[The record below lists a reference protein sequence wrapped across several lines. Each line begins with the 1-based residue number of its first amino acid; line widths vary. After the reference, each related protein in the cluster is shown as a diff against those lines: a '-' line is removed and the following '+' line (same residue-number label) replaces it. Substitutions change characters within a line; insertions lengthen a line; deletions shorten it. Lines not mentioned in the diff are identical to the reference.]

1 MDEGC
6 DVKLPLNSLLCLF
19 IFFVDVFP
27 QTATLEQEVAELHLE
42 IFIGQLSL
50 ANILQIFI
58 VVAIS
63 LILPAATVSVT
74 LFLEH
79 FFDEHV

>member
-1 MDEGC
+1 MNEGR
-6 DVKLPLNSLLCLF
+6 DVELPLNSLLRLF
-19 IFFVDVFP
+19 IFFVETFL

-42 IFIGQLSL
+42 IFAGKLSL

-58 VVAIS
+58 VVAIALS
-63 LILPAATVSVT
+63 LPAATVSIT

-79 FFDEHV
+79 FFDEHI